1 MKALKK
7 VLLDIIPVIVGV
19 LIALFV
25 NDLKQNKEDKDF
37 IGQMLD
43 SIDDEM
49 QLNKEDFL
57 IFSLETHS
65 L

>member
-25 NDLKQNKEDKDF
+25 NDLKQSKEDKDF

-43 SIDDEM
+43 SIDDIF
-49 QLNKEDFL
+49 DFCEESL
-57 IFSLETHS
+57 ISVRNP
-65 L
+65 